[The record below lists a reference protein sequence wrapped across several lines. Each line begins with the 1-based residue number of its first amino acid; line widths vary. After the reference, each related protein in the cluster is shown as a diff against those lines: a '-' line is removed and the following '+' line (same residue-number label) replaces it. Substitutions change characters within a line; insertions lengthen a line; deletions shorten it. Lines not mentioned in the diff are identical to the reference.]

1 MQIKTLKFLFETHKE
16 STLFGRYI
24 HSENIA
30 PLLENFKEKASVN
43 EVGKSVNGLPIH
55 TITFG
60 SGDKK
65 ILIWSQMHGN
75 ESTTTKAVFDL
86 LNSFFQNNDEFKYI
100 LEGCEI
106 CVIPMLNPD
115 GAKSYTRLNAN
126 EVDLNRDAQ
135 DLSQPESVVLRA
147 VFDDFKP
154 DFCFN
159 LHGQRTIYSAGE
171 SNKSAT
177 VSFLSPAQDADRM
190 VTLNRKVAMEV
201 ISVMNDNLQEQ
212 IPNQVAIYDDGFNLN
227 CVGDTF
233 QAAQVPTILFE
244 AGHYVDDYGREKTR
258 EYIYQSLVVS
268 LSYIAIHEIKGDKY
282 RSYFEIPQNK
292 KLFYDII
299 IRNAKDG
306 DVAIQFEER
315 LVDGVLNF
323 VPKIEKISDLK
334 NYYAHKEINAND
346 YNVYAENK
354 LPLTIGSEIDFVII
368 NDEKFSLKV

>member
-1 MQIKTLKFLFETHKE
+1 MKIENCNLEELFFKYKE
-16 STLFGRYI
+16 EALSHRYI
-24 HSENIA
+24 TNNHIE
-30 PLLENFKEKASVN
+30 PLLKKLNSEFSVN
-43 EVGKSVNGLPIH
+43 VIGTSVNSASIYGVRI
-55 TITFG
+55 G
-60 SGDKK
+60 SGPKK

-227 CVGDTF
+227 DQMF
-233 QAAQVPTILFE
+233 QPTINPNHFIFNRTIFL
-244 AGHYVDDYGREKTR
+244 
-258 EYIYQSLVVS
+258 
-268 LSYIAIHEIKGDKY
+268 
-282 RSYFEIPQNK
+282 YF
-292 KLFYDII
+292 
-299 IRNAKDG
+299 
-306 DVAIQFEER
+306 
-315 LVDGVLNF
+315 
-323 VPKIEKISDLK
+323 
-334 NYYAHKEINAND
+334 
-346 YNVYAENK
+346 
-354 LPLTIGSEIDFVII
+354 
-368 NDEKFSLKV
+368 